1 MTTKNKKR
9 KSQARRK
16 PRTPKLP
23 WNGDHGTSTAA
34 ATAGTVLEP
43 LEGDNPNRIARR
55 RHKSAIDAMSRS
67 LTMRQS
73 QAAKAIEE
81 AWCRLQ
87 MCSSGGAL
95 KEQVD
100 ASPRPDAS
108 IARQVDAQSRWQW
121 VTKALLRSER
131 RLVDWVCCKNQSIQ
145 TAGRKIGEVRATE
158 RFRIAMDRV
167 ADHLKY

>member
-1 MTTKNKKR
+1 MARQKKR

-16 PRTPKLP
+16 PSLAKLP
-23 WNGDHGTSTAA
+23 WNGDHGPSTAA

-43 LEGDNPNRIARR
+43 IEGDNPNRIARR
-55 RHKSAIDAMSRS
+55 RHKSAIEAIK
-67 LTMRQS
+67 LTMRQE

-121 VTKALLRSER
+121 VTKALLSSER
-131 RLVDWVCCKNQSIQ
+131 RLVEWVCCENQSIQ
-145 TAGRKIGEVRATE
+145 MAGRKIGEARATE
-158 RFRIAMDRV
+158 RFRVAMDRV
-167 ADHLKY
+167 ADHLRF